1 MSGDESQTVRD
12 DVLAAIEKHNETEV
26 VSEAPEAQEPEVT
39 EAPKEGRDDK
49 GRFAKKEQQAPAE
62 ETEAVEST
70 EIVDPEPEPEQEA
83 VKPPAALAAHLKA
96 KWSEI
101 PPELKNE
108 FIRLEQAS
116 SKGVAKI
123 QEEAKVGRSLMQE
136 IEPYKG
142 LIASAGGTPE
152 TAVRSLLQTAAI
164 LRTGSPVQKQNAV
177 LSIIQEYGIQM
188 GQIQQPQYDPYA
200 DKIAQL
206 EKQLQE
212 QQQTRQQ
219 QEESVLLNT
228 VNQFLEE
235 ADERG
240 NPKYPLDENL
250 EADFGDEIAA
260 VRARNPNMA
269 PREILETAY
278 ERMSWKVPEIRQTL
292 LERQN
297 AELEAKRKEKA
308 AQTVAKKQAA
318 AVSVKGNAVSG
329 ASTPEPSL
337 REMIAGQVYGTSGR
351 V

>member
-1 MSGDESQTVRD
+1 VIKMSGDESQTVRD
-12 DVLAAIEKHNETEV
+12 DVLAAFEKYT
-26 VSEAPEAQEPEVT
+26 QEPEVT
-39 EAPKEGRDDK
+39 ADPEIEVKPEERDEK
-49 GRFAKKEQQAPAE
+49 GRFAKNEAE
-62 ETEAVEST
+62 AEPVETTEAVEPSE
-70 EIVDPEPEPEQEA
+70 EIPEDEPQVEDK
-83 VKPPAALAAHLKA
+83 KPPQALAAHLKA
-96 KWSEI
+96 KWSDI
-101 PPELKNE
+101 PPEIKNE

-136 IEPYKG
+136 IEPYKS

-164 LRTGSPVQKQNAV
+164 LRTGTPAQKQNAV
-177 LSIIQEYGIQM
+177 YSIIQEYGIQM
-188 GQIQQPQYDPYA
+188 GQMQQSQPDPYA
-200 DKIAQL
+200 EKIAQL

-212 QQQTRQQ
+212 QQQTRHQ

-228 VNQFLEE
+228 VNQFLVE

-250 EADFGDEIAA
+250 EGEFGDEISA

-269 PREILETAY
+269 PREILEKAY

-292 LERQN
+292 LERQQS
-297 AELEAKRKEKA
+297 ETEAKRKEKT
-308 AQTVAKKQAA
+308 AQDVAKKQAA
-318 AVSVKGNAVSG
+318 AVSIKGNTASG
-329 ASTPEPSL
+329 AVTSETSL
-337 REMIAGQVYGTSGR
+337 RDLIAGQVYGTSGR